1 MYIWENNNICI
12 FSSLDS
18 DCADWPLVADTN
30 GSLFFF
36 VRLSSWTMCPKI
48 IGFTKFC
55 MLVFCKLFSLIS
67 QDIICS
73 HLNRLLWI
81 INIEKVS
88 KLLNF
93 FWQITSMLY
102 EFFLK
107 SRWIFA
113 VIVLWM
119 LISLKNS
126 QVFKFQNSFCHFG
139 AANLPTSK
147 LVFVFSLCHLN
158 KNGKE

>member
-1 MYIWENNNICI
+1 MT
-12 FSSLDS
+12 D
-18 DCADWPLVADTN
+18 
-30 GSLFFF
+30 F
-36 VRLSSWTMCPKI
+36 VRLSSWIMCAKI
-48 IGFTKFC
+48 LVFPKFC
-55 MLVFCKLFSLIS
+55 ILVFSKLFNLIS
-67 QDIICS
+67 RDIFCS
-73 HLNRLLWI
+73 QLNQLLWI
-81 INIEKVS
+81 ISNEKIS

-107 SRWIFA
+107 SRWIFV

-126 QVFKFQNSFCHFG
+126 QVFKFQNSLCHFS

-147 LVFVFSLCHLN
+147 FVFVFSQTN
-158 KNGKE
+158 KASVT